1 MSESAV
7 PTNSENRPN
16 DQEAKYLALGIS
28 AAQTSYEL
36 NNGFGIASGSP
47 LRFFDD
53 SNAST
58 LPGSRPLK
66 MMELDNF
73 FVYDVFNDTTT

>member
-1 MSESAV
+1 MSESTV
-7 PTNSENRPN
+7 PTNSENRPT

-36 NNGFGIASGSP
+36 NNGFGIAPGSP

-58 LPGSRPLK
+58 LPGSRPFK
-66 MMELDNF
+66 MVDFE
-73 FVYDVFNDTTT
+73 